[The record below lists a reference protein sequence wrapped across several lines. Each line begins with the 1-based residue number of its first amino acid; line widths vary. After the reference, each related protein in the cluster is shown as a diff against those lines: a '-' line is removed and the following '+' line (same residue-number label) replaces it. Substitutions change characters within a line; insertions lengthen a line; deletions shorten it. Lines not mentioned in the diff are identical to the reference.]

1 MKGFFP
7 NVERGVLSNQT
18 TISELRLLVSIEDQ
32 RGGLEFMYTSPAIAP
47 QLLVDTRDFILN
59 DMRYRGVYLYTVLN
73 SKPYYKLYSYS

>member
-7 NVERGVLSNQT
+7 NVERGVLSDQT

-32 RGGLEFMYTSPAIAP
+32 RGGLEFI
-47 QLLVDTRDFILN
+47 DTRDFILK